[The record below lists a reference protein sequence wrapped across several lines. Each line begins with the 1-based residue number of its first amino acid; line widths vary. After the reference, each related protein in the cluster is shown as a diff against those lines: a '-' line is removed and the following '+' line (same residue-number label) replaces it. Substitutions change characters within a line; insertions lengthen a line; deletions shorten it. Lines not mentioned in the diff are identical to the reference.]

1 MKEEGLFMKYS
12 KAATYVFAGAGI
24 GALIMLARRQNKIDL
39 QGMVQTVKDKF
50 SPSKAY
56 SLSVEKAGLSD
67 PMDIDDNKM
76 VSEGSQY
83 GVQYY
88 NQKEQDDA

>member
-1 MKEEGLFMKYS
+1 MKKNTRFL
-12 KAATYVFAGAGI
+12 VAGAGI
-24 GALIMLARRQNKIDL
+24 GALLWYAFK
-39 QGMVQTVKDKF
+39 
-50 SPSKAY
+50 PSKVDMKGMYETVANKLPFGKT
-56 SLSVEKAGLSD
+56 SQEPVVAKAGLSD

-88 NQKEQDDA
+88 NQNKQDEA

>member
-1 MKEEGLFMKYS
+1 MKYS
-12 KAATYVFAGAGI
+12 KTVTYVLAGAGI
-24 GALIMLARRQNKIDL
+24 GALIMLARRQNKVDL
-39 QGMVQTVKDKF
+39 QGMVQTVKNKF

-56 SLSVEKAGLSD
+56 SLPVEKAGLSD

-83 GVQYY
+83 GVHYY